1 MDAPSINATG
11 SPSALTQDARGQNA
25 TLGKDQFLK
34 LFVAQLQHQDPMNP
48 MQDQDFMGQM
58 ASFSTLEQV
67 TNMAAANEAMAANLQ
82 LSQSVGLI
90 GRTVTWIDE
99 ADATHT
105 GVVEKVSQTDGKP
118 VLTVSGTEGVD
129 PTTITQIA

>member
-1 MDAPSINATG
+1 MDATSITSTG
-11 SPSALTQDARGQNA
+11 SPLPDTQAASGKNA
-25 TLGKDQFLK
+25 ELGKDQFLK

-67 TNMAAANEAMAANLQ
+67 TNMAAANQAMAANLQ

-90 GRTVTWIDE
+90 GRTVTWMD
-99 ADATHT
+99 DDDVPHT
-105 GVVEKVSQTDGKP
+105 GVVEKVSQQDGKS

>member
-1 MDAPSINATG
+1 MDATSITSTSTPLAVTQTASGKNAEM
-11 SPSALTQDARGQNA
+11 
-25 TLGKDQFLK
+25 GKDQFLK

-48 MQDQDFMGQM
+48 MEDSDFMGQM

-67 TNMAAANEAMAANLQ
+67 TNLAAANEAIAANLH

-90 GRTVTWIDE
+90 GRTVTWTDE
-99 ADATHT
+99 ADVTHT
-105 GVVEKVSQTDGKP
+105 GVVEKVSQEDGNP
-118 VLTVSGTEGVD
+118 VLTISGTEGVD

>member
-1 MDAPSINATG
+1 MDASAITSTG
-11 SPSALTQDARGQNA
+11 SPLLVAKSGDNA
-25 TLGKDQFLK
+25 DLGKDQFLK

-48 MQDQDFMGQM
+48 MQDADFMGQM
-58 ASFSTLEQV
+58 ASFSTLEQI
-67 TNMAAANEAMAANLQ
+67 TNMAAANEAMAANLH

-90 GRTVTWIDE
+90 GRTVTWTDE
-99 ADATHT
+99 ADVSHT
-105 GVVEKVSQTDGKP
+105 GVVEKVSQQDGNP